1 MPQAFAIRHVDNLDE
16 NWCIDAD
23 TRHAVVARRNV
34 LAALWA
40 GRLLGKRGDDLEAYA
55 REVHKA
61 DFQIQGDSDVVAKL
75 RDDLTAAGFNR
86 EATAVRTR
94 LADFQKQAWRESVA
108 TD

>member
-1 MPQAFAIRHVDNLDE
+1 MTDAAIRRPDGIDE
-16 NWCIDAD
+16 KWCIDTD

-40 GRLLGKRGDDLEAYA
+40 GRLMGKRGDELEAYA
-55 REVHKA
+55 REVHTA
-61 DFQIQGDSDVVAKL
+61 DFEVPGDSDVVAKL

-94 LADFQKQAWRESVA
+94 LTDFQKQAWRECAA